1 MRLSAI
7 AWRGLVARPLRT
19 ALTAAGI
26 ALGVAVVVATLIAN
40 QASAEAVERA
50 ARELYGAAD
59 LRVRAFASEGFTPR
73 TVAALRRLPGVV
85 AAAPLSERRL
95 TLSTEPGPDEA
106 VFTMLVFGVDPEAEA
121 QVRPQDL
128 VAGEP
133 LSAPGAAEV
142 LVPASFA
149 ADEGLSVG
157 DMLLLIGRRPDVP
170 PLRITGLLPDTGF
183 GALSQGAVAVMGRE
197 TLDSAFD
204 AAAPIRNVDL
214 DVELGSERQ
223 VEAALDASMTE
234 PFVIETVADAQ
245 AQIGRAQGGFVGLAF
260 LFGII
265 ALLVGAFL
273 VANTMS
279 MTLRERMREIGLL
292 RAAGMTA
299 RQGMALFGRQAVVIG
314 LIGSLGGV
322 LAGIVLAA
330 VLIGFL
336 RVTRSVLAEGLPV
349 SLPIVLLA
357 ILLGMGVTLAGALIP
372 AIAASRVSPLDALRP
387 SRLAGEGMANR
398 VRWLLGVEAVVL
410 VAALILYPID
420 RGTVPIVSL
429 VLGIVLLLG
438 GAILVTLLLDP
449 LSRIVGRPF
458 ELFFGAQG
466 LLGRANLGRDRSRT
480 GLTVGALVIALATV
494 VALGAVAGSARATAD
509 RWVDSILPGGYAIR
523 APLPLDIETF
533 RGTFEA
539 TSGTR
544 IASPIIELPLVL
556 SRGDEPREV
565 SVAGIDGTIFQDAG
579 ALIVTSGRRAA
590 AFEALRV
597 GGSVLVPEA
606 VARRDAI
613 VVGDVLPLGEPGG
626 DAVPF
631 TVAGIVAYSLPG
643 RTGDGALLISATDA
657 RDLLGASSAALWA
670 MIPQPGVT
678 DAAYASAV
686 TQTAQQLA
694 GEALTAP
701 QLAAD
706 LSRSLDRLVG
716 LFDVLALIGVVIA
729 ALGIVNALAM
739 GVIERLREIAILRAH
754 GMTASGVQAMVVAE
768 GAIMGAVAGLAA
780 AVIGL
785 VVAWAMVSAGAGDF
799 AAGLVVP
806 WPLLLAVVLLGIG
819 VAAGAAIY
827 PARLAARTP
836 LTASIGGFE

>member
-40 QASAEAVERA
+40 QASVEAVQRA

-59 LRVRAFASEGFTPR
+59 LRVRAFATEGFTPR

-106 VFTMLVFGVDPEAEA
+106 VFTMLVFGVDPGAESE
-121 QVRPQDL
+121 VRPQDL
-128 VAGEP
+128 VAGVS
-133 LSAPGAAEV
+133 LSSPSAAEV

-149 ADEGLSVG
+149 AEHGLQVG
-157 DMLLLIGRRPDVP
+157 DALLLVGRREDVP
-170 PLRITGLLPDTGF
+170 PLRIVGLLPDTGF
-183 GALSQGAVAVMGRE
+183 GALSQGAVAVTGRE

-204 AAAPIRNVDL
+204 EAAPIRSVDL
-214 DVELGSERQ
+214 DVTPGSETQ

-234 PFVIETVADAQ
+234 PFVVETVADSQ
-245 AQIGRAQGGFVGLAF
+245 AQIGRAQGSFVGLAF
-260 LFGII
+260 LFGVI

-299 RQGMALFGRQAVVIG
+299 RQALVLFGRQAVVIG
-314 LIGSLGGV
+314 LMGSIGGV

-349 SLPIVLLA
+349 SLPIVGLA
-357 ILLGMGVTLAGALIP
+357 VLLGMGVTLAGALIP

-387 SRLAGEGMANR
+387 SRLPSQGIGNR
-398 VRWLLGVEAVVL
+398 VRWLLGIEAVVL
-410 VAALILYPID
+410 LVALVLYPAD
-420 RGTVPIVSL
+420 RGSVPILSL
-429 VLGIVLLLG
+429 VLGIVLLVG
-438 GAILVTLLLDP
+438 GAVLVALLLDP

-494 VALGAVAGSARATAD
+494 VALGAIAGSARATAD
-509 RWVDSILPGGYAIR
+509 RWVSSILPGGYAIR
-523 APLPLDIETF
+523 APLALDIETF
-533 RGTFEA
+533 RGTFEG
-539 TSGTR
+539 TTGTR

-556 SRGDEPREV
+556 SRGNAPREV
-565 SVAGIDGTIFQDAG
+565 SVAGIDGTVFQDEG

-606 VARRDAI
+606 VARRDGI
-613 VVGDVLPLGEPGG
+613 VVGDVLPLGQPGAEP
-626 DAVPF
+626 VSF
-631 TVAGIVAYSLPG
+631 TVAGIVTYSLPG

-657 RDLLGASSAALWA
+657 RDVLGASTAALWA
-670 MIPQPGVT
+670 MIPQVGIT

-739 GVIERLREIAILRAH
+739 GVMERLREIAILRAH

-785 VVAWAMVSAGAGDF
+785 VVAWAMVGAGAGDF

-827 PARLAARTP
+827 PARMAARTP
-836 LTASIGGFE
+836 ITDSIGGFE

>member
-59 LRVRAFASEGFTPR
+59 LRVRAFAPEGFTPR
-73 TVAALRRLPGVV
+73 TVAALRRLPGVI
-85 AAAPLSERRL
+85 AAAPVSERRL
-95 TLSTEPGPDEA
+95 TVSTEPGPEEA
-106 VFTMLVFGVDPEAEA
+106 VFTMLVLGVDPEAEA
-121 QVRPQDL
+121 LIRPPNL

-133 LSAPGAAEV
+133 LSTDTAAEI

-149 ADEGLSVG
+149 ADHGLAVG
-157 DMLLLIGRRPDVP
+157 DGLILTGHEPDAP
-170 PLRITGLLPDTGF
+170 ALRIVGLLPDTGF
-183 GALSQGAVAVMGRE
+183 GALSQGAVAVLGRD
-197 TLDSAFD
+197 TLDTAFSQP
-204 AAAPIRNVDL
+204 APVRSVDL
-214 DVELGSERQ
+214 DVTPGAAQQ

-234 PFVIETVADAQ
+234 PFVVETVADAQ
-245 AQIGRAQGGFVGLAF
+245 AQIGRAQGGFVGLGF

-299 RQGMALFGRQAVVIG
+299 RQAMGLFGRQAAVIG
-314 LIGSLGGV
+314 LIGSVGGV

-336 RVTRSVLAEGLPV
+336 RATRSVLVEGLPV
-349 SLPIVLLA
+349 SLPIVIVAL
-357 ILLGMGVTLAGALIP
+357 LLGLGVTLAGALVP
-372 AIAASRVSPLDALRP
+372 AIVAARVSPLEALRP
-387 SRLAGEGMANR
+387 SRQAGEAIGTR
-398 VRWLLGVEAVVL
+398 LRWLLGIEAVVL
-410 VAALILYPID
+410 VVALVLYPAD
-420 RGTVPIVSL
+420 RGTLPILSL

-438 GAILVTLLLDP
+438 GAVLAAILLDP

-466 LLGRANLGRDRSRT
+466 MLGRANLGRDRSRS

-494 VALGAVAGSARATAD
+494 VALGAIAGSARATAD
-509 RWVDSILPGGYAIR
+509 RWVDSILPGGFAIR

-539 TSGTR
+539 ASGTR
-544 IASPIIELPLVL
+544 IASPIVELPLVL
-556 SRGDEPREV
+556 ASGDEPREV
-565 SVAGIDGTIFQDAG
+565 AVAGIDGTVFQDEG

-597 GGSVLVPEA
+597 GGSVLVPES
-606 VARRDAI
+606 VARRDGIA
-613 VVGDVLPLGEPGG
+613 VGDVLPLGEPG
-626 DAVPF
+626 AEPMPF
-631 TVAGIVAYSLPG
+631 TVAGLVAYSLPG
-643 RTGDGALLISATDA
+643 RTGDGALLISLTDA
-657 RDLLGASSAALWA
+657 RETLGATEAALWA
-670 MIPQPGVT
+670 MIPQPGIS
-678 DAAYASAV
+678 DAAYAESVAL
-686 TQTAQQLA
+686 TAQGIA
-694 GEALTAP
+694 GEALTAS

-716 LFDVLALIGVVIA
+716 LFDVLALIGVVVA

-768 GAIMGAVAGLAA
+768 AAIMGAVAGLSAA
-780 AVIGL
+780 FIGL
-785 VVAWAMVSAGAGDF
+785 VVAWATVSAGAGDF
-799 AAGLVVP
+799 AAGLVIP
-806 WPLLLAVVLLGIG
+806 WPLLAAVVLLGIG
-819 VAAGAAIY
+819 VAAGAAVY
-827 PARLAARTP
+827 PARMAVRAP
-836 LTASIGGFE
+836 LTASIGQFE

>member
-121 QVRPQDL
+121 QVRPQEL

-133 LSAPGAAEV
+133 LSAPDAAEV

-157 DMLLLIGRRPDVP
+157 DTLLLIGRREGVP

-197 TLDSAFD
+197 TLDTAFD

-214 DVELGSERQ
+214 DIEPGSEAQ

-234 PFVIETVADAQ
+234 PFVVETVADAQ

-314 LIGSLGGV
+314 LIGSVGGV

-336 RVTRSVLAEGLPV
+336 RATRSVLAEGLPI

-357 ILLGMGVTLAGALIP
+357 IMLGMGVTLAGALIP
-372 AIAASRVSPLDALRP
+372 AVAASRISPLDALRP
-387 SRLAGEGMANR
+387 SRLAGEAIGNR
-398 VRWLLGVEAVVL
+398 VRWLLAVEVV
-410 VAALILYPID
+410 VVGIALLLYPVD
-420 RGTVPIVSL
+420 RGSVPILSL
-429 VLGIVLLLG
+429 LLGIILLLG
-438 GAILVTLLLDP
+438 GAVLVALLLDP
-449 LSRIVGRPF
+449 LSRIIGRPF

-466 LLGRANLGRDRSRT
+466 MLGRANLGRDRSRT

-494 VALGAVAGSARATAD
+494 VALGTVAGSARATAD

-523 APLPLDIETF
+523 APLALDIDTF

-556 SRGDEPREV
+556 SRDDAQREV
-565 SVAGIDGTIFQDAG
+565 SVAGIDGTLFQDEG

-606 VARRDAI
+606 VARRDGI
-613 VVGDVLPLGEPGG
+613 SVGDVLPLGEPGR

-670 MIPQPGVT
+670 MIPQAGIT

-686 TQTAQQLA
+686 AQTAQQLA

-716 LFDVLALIGVVIA
+716 LFDVLALIAVIIA

-754 GMTASGVQAMVVAE
+754 GMTASGVQAMIVTE

-780 AVIGL
+780 AIIGI
-785 VVAWAMVSAGAGDF
+785 VVALAVVSTGAGDF

-806 WPLLLAVVLLGIG
+806 WALLLAVVLLGIG

-836 LTASIGGFE
+836 LSSSIGGFE